1 MGWYNRCPFRATSS
15 QSLLK
20 NIPKPLY
27 TEITIL
33 QFLVYNIPTILQ
45 IPVSYA
51 NVLAA
56 VWVVEAQIHVT

>member
-1 MGWYNRCPFRATSS
+1 MGWYNRCPFRKSSS

-33 QFLVYNIPTILQ
+33 QFLVYNIPRILQ
-45 IPVSYA
+45 IPVHYA
-51 NVLAA
+51 NILA
-56 VWVVEAQIHVT
+56 VVRVVDAQIHVT